1 MTDVEIITERNQR
14 AAREREL
21 GERWNEIVR
30 LQKKQRELLK
40 AAETTFFSVG
50 CMMTG
55 AAAVFLGIGM
65 HRTAFAIF
73 GMAACFFLGAMLVV
87 E

>member
-21 GERWNEIVR
+21 GERWEEIVR
-30 LQKKQRELLK
+30 LRKKQRELLK

-55 AAAVFLGIGM
+55 AAAVMLGLGM
-65 HRTAFAIF
+65 FRAAFAIF
-73 GMAACFFLGAMLVV
+73 GTALIFFAGAALT
-87 E
+87 EN

>member
-21 GERWNEIVR
+21 GERWGEIVR
-30 LQKKQRELLK
+30 LQKRQRELLK

-50 CMMTG
+50 CMLVG
-55 AAAVFLGIGM
+55 AAAALFGLGVYRG
-65 HRTAFAIF
+65 ALAIF
-73 GMAACFFLGAMLVV
+73 GTALCFFFGALLV
-87 E
+87 EE

>member
-21 GERWNEIVR
+21 GERWGEIVK
-30 LQKKQRELLK
+30 LQKRQRELLK

-50 CMMTG
+50 CMMVG
-55 AAAVFLGIGM
+55 AAAVLLGLAM
-65 HRTAFAIF
+65 YKAAFILF
-73 GMAACFFLGAMLVV
+73 GAAACFFVGAILT
-87 E
+87 EA